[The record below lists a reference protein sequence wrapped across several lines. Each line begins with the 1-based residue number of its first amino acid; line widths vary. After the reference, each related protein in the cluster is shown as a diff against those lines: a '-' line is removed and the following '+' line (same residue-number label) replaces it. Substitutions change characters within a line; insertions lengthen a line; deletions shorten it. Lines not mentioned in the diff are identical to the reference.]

1 MQALIAYDT
10 QSGHTRQAAQAIA
23 EAVRAQG
30 GEANVKYVRQV
41 GPEDIQAADVVFIG
55 TWAHGLFVINVHP
68 AGAAD
73 WVPTLPPLAN
83 KPVGVF
89 CTYLFTPRSL
99 LKDLGKMLEGRGAV
113 IKGAQKFHQNQPGK
127 NAEAFVRSVLSAA
140 GLAGK

>member
-1 MQALIAYDT
+1 
-10 QSGHTRQAAQAIA
+10 
-23 EAVRAQG
+23 
-30 GEANVKYVRQV
+30 
-41 GPEDIQAADVVFIG
+41 
-55 TWAHGLFVINVHP
+55 
-68 AGAAD
+68 
-73 WVPTLPPLAN
+73 VPTLPPLAN